1 MILLVVENLSSSER
15 KCIIRLRK
23 YCVVY
28 EALSDSERE
37 KYGSKEFIVTFCGMC
52 IKSYYAKAKMRLVN
66 KFSVVNTL

>member
-1 MILLVVENLSSSER
+1 MTSCER

-28 EALSDSERE
+28 SNLVSEE
-37 KYGSKEFIVTFCGMC
+37 QQKYGSRDYVITYCSMC
-52 IKSYYAKAKMRLVN
+52 IKAMYAKAKHRLLN

>member
-1 MILLVVENLSSSER
+1 MSEK

-28 EALSDSERE
+28 GNLTQEEQQ
-37 KYGSKEFIVTFCGMC
+37 KYGSKDYVITYCSMC
-52 IKSYYAKAKMRLVN
+52 IKSVYAKAKRRLLN

>member
-1 MILLVVENLSSSER
+1 VSEQK

-28 EALSDSERE
+28 DSLNSEEKE
-37 KYGSKEFIVTFCGMC
+37 KYGSKDYVITYCGLC
-52 IKSYYAKAKMRLVN
+52 IKTYYAKAKMRLVN

>member
-1 MILLVVENLSSSER
+1 MIWCRTVSKVK

-28 EALSDSERE
+28 ESLLQDERA
-37 KYGSKEFIVTFCGMC
+37 KYGSKDYVITYCSIC
-52 IKSYYAKAKMRLVN
+52 IKTFYAKAKHKLVN

>member
-1 MILLVVENLSSSER
+1 MLMTNEK

-28 EALSDSERE
+28 ESINSEE
-37 KYGSKEFIVTFCGMC
+37 QQKYGSKDYVITYCSMC
-52 IKSYYAKAKMRLVN
+52 IKTFYAKAKHKLVN

>member
-1 MILLVVENLSSSER
+1 LSEVK

-28 EALSDSERE
+28 ENLVQDEQQ
-37 KYGSKEFIVTFCGMC
+37 KYGSKDYVITYCSMC
-52 IKSYYAKAKMRLVN
+52 IKTMYAKAKHKLVN